1 MHRFLVSF
9 PLRDKLILT
18 RGDLFHQI
26 THVFRAKK
34 GEKMIFFISG
44 GVDTIYEI

>member
-9 PLRDKLILT
+9 PLRDTFSLAK
-18 RGDLFHQI
+18 GDLFHQI

-34 GEKMIFFISG
+34 GEKMIFFLSG
-44 GVDTIYEI
+44 GADTVYEI